1 MEMMFDKLLGRFIPR
16 NKFEI
21 RQLEKEKS
29 EIEINQIVNTGW
41 RSDRLKV
48 VNEELNQL
56 KETA

>member
-1 MEMMFDKLLGRFIPR
+1 MGMMFDKLLGRFIPR

-29 EIEINQIVNTGW
+29 EIEMNQIVNTGW

-48 VNEELNQL
+48 VNEEL
-56 KETA
+56 KERS

>member
-1 MEMMFDKLLGRFIPR
+1 MMFDKLLGRFIPR

-29 EIEINQIVNTGW
+29 EIEMNQIVNTGW

-48 VNEELNQL
+48 VNEEL
-56 KETA
+56 KERS